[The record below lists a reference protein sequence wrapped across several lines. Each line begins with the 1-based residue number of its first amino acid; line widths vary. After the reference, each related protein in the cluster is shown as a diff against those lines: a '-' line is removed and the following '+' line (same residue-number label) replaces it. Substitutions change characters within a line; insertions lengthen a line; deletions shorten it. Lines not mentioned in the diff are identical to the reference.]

1 MLALF
6 LPEHD
11 FNHPTGCSPMGRLWN
26 WWIHLRL
33 RNTLTLGVTILF
45 GLVALSTVFV
55 HAVEGWSW
63 LDSLYFS
70 IVSVTTVGY
79 GDLVPQADATKLFL
93 ILYLP
98 VGIGVGFVVLTTA
111 VRQILESQ
119 RRGLT
124 RVHVALP
131 AHENRSD
138 DWRQKDRLGEIRRG
152 GIEDALPTWVSPLS
166 PMP

>member
-1 MLALF
+1 
-6 LPEHD
+6 
-11 FNHPTGCSPMGRLWN
+11 MGRLWN

-33 RNTLTLGVTILF
+33 RNTLTLGVTILL
-45 GLVALSTVFV
+45 GLIALSTIFV
-55 HAVEGWSW
+55 HTVEGWSW

-119 RRGLT
+119 GRRLT
-124 RVHVALP
+124 RVHEALP
-131 AHENRSD
+131 AHEHR
-138 DWRQKDRLGEIRRG
+138 
-152 GIEDALPTWVSPLS
+152 
-166 PMP
+166 